1 MALFFDQSWFDAR
14 LDAIGKSRADVAAA
28 LALSDAEVAEIWKDQ
43 RELTPG
49 EVTVL
54 AGLLEA
60 SPAEI
65 VDKAGVATP
74 MPLERAELADLDAVI
89 GKLDDMN
96 GRLQRIE
103 RAVVELKALVL
114 DQRRTE

>member
-14 LDAIGKSRADVAAA
+14 LDAMGKSRADVAAA
-28 LALSDAEVAEIWKDQ
+28 LTLSDAEIAEIWKDQ
-43 RELTPG
+43 RELNPG
-49 EVTVL
+49 EVAAL
-54 AGLLEA
+54 ARLLQA
-60 SPAEI
+60 PPSEI

-74 MPLERAELADLDAVI
+74 MPLERAELADLEAVI
-89 GKLDDMN
+89 DKLDDMN